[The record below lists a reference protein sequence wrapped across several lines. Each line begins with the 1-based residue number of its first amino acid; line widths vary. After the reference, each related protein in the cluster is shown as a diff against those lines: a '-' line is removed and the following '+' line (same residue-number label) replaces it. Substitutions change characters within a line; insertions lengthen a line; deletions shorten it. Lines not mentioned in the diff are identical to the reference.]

1 MMKPMKRLLTPVFVS
16 LLGALA
22 CFSGV
27 SLHRHMAL
35 DAEFGYRAASSA
47 QWSSAGLA
55 AAPERPVLTFEPI
68 ADDARTALPAQ
79 VMLRPFGEA
88 LNAIS
93 SKGARDGYADQEQ
106 LARAQRDS
114 ETELN
119 RAALAAAL
127 LIAILTAY
135 VLLFERRKISLLA
148 TSLKAQ
154 AELTAQ
160 AEKMDILAQQ
170 ARRASEA
177 KSEFLAMMSH
187 DIRTPMNAIIGYSDI
202 LSETDLDDEQAS
214 YVSAMT
220 LAGENMLGLINDI
233 LDLTRL
239 ETGKMEL
246 RETDFVP
253 MELLQ
258 SLEHVIRVIA
268 SKNGSRIV
276 LNVHP
281 QLKMGMRADMK
292 RLNQVLLNLAGNA
305 AKFTHNGV
313 ITLHASLMSGESRV
327 CFIVSDTGAGIPEE
341 LQTRLFQPF
350 EQGENGRA
358 AGMNS
363 NGLGLAIS
371 ERLVRLMGGKINFT
385 SGERSGTSFF
395 FDIPYE
401 KPVTE
406 LAGVALAPL
415 PEASVMLRGRRVL
428 VADDTPANLM
438 VAKSMLE
445 KNGMIVTAVSGGP
458 AAVEAAKSG
467 LFDLMFI
474 DIQMPGLSGIEVAQA
489 IRAMSND
496 IAMTPLIALT
506 AQSFPRER
514 ERALANGFDAF
525 LSKPIRAAVL
535 FECVQSLLQGARQ
548 SSPHMPVSAAGTE
561 LDQAMF
567 ADLAEAVGIDQMP
580 NLISRFER
588 DVMESIG
595 HLMQHHGNP
604 STEPVTK
611 LAHKLAGLLSQIG
624 ISNAAEY
631 ARSIER
637 SDPQE
642 RKPDDLERVADAA
655 RRGLHMLRQ
664 LMRTESNAGIKVEA

>member
-1 MMKPMKRLLTPVFVS
+1 MNKGMRRFLTPVFAGLLAALVYVS
-16 LLGALA
+16 AASWL
-22 CFSGV
+22 
-27 SLHRHMAL
+27 RHQAL
-35 DAEFGYRAASSA
+35 DSELRYQRQKSADSSASS
-47 QWSSAGLA
+47 G
-55 AAPERPVLTFEPI
+55 
-68 ADDARTALPAQ
+68 
-79 VMLRPFGEA
+79 
-88 LNAIS
+88 
-93 SKGARDGYADQEQ
+93 GARQEQ
-106 LARAQRDS
+106 AAHS
-114 ETELN
+114 EQEAEQALN
-119 RAALAAAL
+119 RAAIAAAL
-127 LIAILTAY
+127 LLANLIAY
-135 VLLFERRKISLLA
+135 VLFFQRRAHSLLA
-148 TSLKAQ
+148 TSRKAQ
-154 AELTAQ
+154 AELTMQ

-202 LSETDLDDEQAS
+202 LGETELDAEQAS

-239 ETGKMEL
+239 ESGKMDL

-253 MELLQ
+253 LHLLQ

-276 LNVHP
+276 VNVHP

-313 ITLHASLMSGESRV
+313 ITLHASLMSGENRV
-327 CFIVSDTGAGIPEE
+327 CFIVSDTGSGIPEE

-358 AGMNS
+358 AGKNS

-371 ERLVRLMGGKINFT
+371 ERLVRLMGGKISFT
-385 SGERSGTSFF
+385 TGQKAGTTFF

-401 KPVTE
+401 KP
-406 LAGVALAPL
+406 LAKPADIALALL
-415 PEASVMLRGRRVL
+415 PDTSGMLRGRRVL

-438 VAKSMLE
+438 VAKAMLE
-445 KNGMIVTAVSGGP
+445 KSGMIVTAVSDG
-458 AAVEAAKSG
+458 AAAIEAAKGG
-467 LFDLMFI
+467 LFDLMFV

-489 IRAMSND
+489 IRAMSNN
-496 IAMTPLIALT
+496 IAMTPLVALT

-514 ERALANGFDAF
+514 EQALANGFDAF
-525 LSKPIRAAVL
+525 LSKPIRATVL
-535 FECVQSLLQGARQ
+535 LECIQSLLQGSLQ
-548 SSPHMPVSAAGTE
+548 SSLHNAVPASGAEV
-561 LDQAMF
+561 DQAMF

-595 HLMQHHGNP
+595 QLMQHHGNP

-624 ISNAAEY
+624 ISNAADF
-631 ARSIER
+631 ARTIEH
-637 SDPQE
+637 SAPLD
-642 RKPDDLERVADAA
+642 RKPDDLARVADAS
-655 RRGLHMLRQ
+655 RRGLHALRQ
-664 LMRTESNAGIKVEA
+664 LMRTESIAGNKVKV